1 MDLKIEKEDLITSTD
16 FMETIRLIGIGI
28 IFGIANVIPGVSG
41 GTIAVVFNV
50 YDRLINVITLNLKK
64 IVKEWKFLVP
74 LALGAVVGV
83 ILFSKLISLLF
94 TRFPVQ
100 TNWFFIGIIL
110 GSIPMIYSRIIEPA
124 KIISDDE
131 SETIQDKKK
140 IPYVS
145 SFISCVVALAVMI
158 VMTFS
163 DVAEAGNVVYTELTG
178 SLGFRV
184 FIGLALAAIAMIIPG
199 ISGSFLMLVVGV
211 YSTIITAIADFNIP
225 ILLIGSFGAL
235 SGLLFGAGLVRF
247 LMNRVPSQTYG
258 AILGLVLGSIL
269 VIFPGFG
276 SIPVFAVSMLCAFA
290 GFAISYFAS
299 KE

>member
-1 MDLKIEKEDLITSTD
+1 
-16 FMETIRLIGIGI
+16 MEFIRLLGVGI

-50 YDRLINVITLNLKK
+50 YDRLINVITLNIKK
-64 IVKEWKFLVP
+64 IIKEWKFLVP
-74 LALGAVVGV
+74 LALGAVIGV
-83 ILFSKLISLLF
+83 ILFSKLISYLF
-94 TRFPVQ
+94 NQFPLQ

-110 GSIPMIYSRIIEPA
+110 GSIPMIYSRIIEPV
-124 KIISDDE
+124 KNNIEED
-131 SETIQDKKK
+131 SEIVQEKKN

-145 SFISCVVALAVMI
+145 SFICCVAALALMI

-163 DVAEAGNVVYTELTG
+163 DISEFGNVVYTELTPY
-178 SLGFRV
+178 LGVKV
-184 FIGLALAAIAMIIPG
+184 FIGLVLAAIAMIIPG

-211 YSTIITAIADFNIP
+211 YSTIVTAVADFNIP
-225 ILLIGSFGAL
+225 ILLIGCFGAL
-235 SGLLFGAGLVRF
+235 AGLLFGAGLVRF
-247 LMNRVPSQTYG
+247 LMSRVPSQTYG

-276 SIPVFAVSMLCAFA
+276 SISVFVVSMLCALV

>member
-64 IVKEWKFLVP
+64 IVKEWNFLVP

-94 TRFPVQ
+94 TKFPVQ

-110 GSIPMIYSRIIEPA
+110 GSIPMIYSRIIAPA
-124 KIISDDE
+124 EIISDDE

-140 IPYVS
+140 IPDVGSTLLSRENRSENYTLCWE
-145 SFISCVVALAVMI
+145 FRNSCLEMALTLSCKL
-158 VMTFS
+158 TFVCICIRHPFS
-163 DVAEAGNVVYTELTG
+163 VKSE
-178 SLGFRV
+178 
-184 FIGLALAAIAMIIPG
+184 
-199 ISGSFLMLVVGV
+199 
-211 YSTIITAIADFNIP
+211 
-225 ILLIGSFGAL
+225 
-235 SGLLFGAGLVRF
+235 
-247 LMNRVPSQTYG
+247 
-258 AILGLVLGSIL
+258 
-269 VIFPGFG
+269 
-276 SIPVFAVSMLCAFA
+276 
-290 GFAISYFAS
+290 
-299 KE
+299 